1 MTRFKFLG
9 EKFDAK
15 TEIIK
20 NFKRSRSHGHYRKIA
35 QNIKKAHKNKPK
47 QKQIFCV
54 RPKM

>member
-1 MTRFKFLG
+1 MRFKFLG
-9 EKFDAK
+9 ESLMPKRKLLK
-15 TEIIK
+15 TL
-20 NFKRSRSHGHYRKIA
+20 KRSRSHGHYRKIA